1 MNMFLSCYISCT
13 KLHSWKMQPVLQA
26 AETREKVHKRALVAV
41 EIYHRL
47 SRDERN
53 VERASARA
61 LSARSRKGCAN
72 GAHEISEREN
82 GVTARSRDAR
92 RVLARSG
99 EGGQGRLITVAFCG
113 FVARHDPRAF
123 RGPHCSP
130 PNRSG
135 NGCRTVVRRGRVP
148 VVRKT
153 VPARADPRLAHAHFT
168 ESLYPPAESVSGLT
182 LCQRSLEKTKLIC
195 IYLLSFVY
203 IADRIIII

>member
-1 MNMFLSCYISCT
+1 
-13 KLHSWKMQPVLQA
+13 MQPELQP

-47 SRDERN
+47 PRDERD
-53 VERASARA
+53 VKRASARA
-61 LSARSRKGCAN
+61 LSARSREGCAN
-72 GAHEISEREN
+72 GAPEREN
-82 GVTARSRDAR
+82 GVTARSRGGR

-153 VPARADPRLAHAHFT
+153 VPARGSSPRTRTFYGD
-168 ESLYPPAESVSGLT
+168 SLN
-182 LCQRSLEKTKLIC
+182 RSQ
-195 IYLLSFVY
+195 
-203 IADRIIII
+203 D